1 MTLAFCPSVQIISYT
16 DNKVKVFD
24 GQFKGRVGFLHQMP
38 SSDVSFYIN
47 NTRES
52 DSGSYIFQIVNDG
65 ITETVTLDVKG
76 KRNSPVA
83 QLYFSDSL

>member
-16 DNKVKVFD
+16 DNEVKVFD
-24 GQFKGRVGFLHQMP
+24 GQFKGRVGFLHPMP

-76 KRNSPVA
+76 KGNSPVA

>member
-1 MTLAFCPSVQIISYT
+1 M
-16 DNKVKVFD
+16 KVFD
-24 GQFKGRVGFLHQMP
+24 GQFKDRVGFLHQMP

-52 DSGSYIFQIVNDG
+52 DSGSYIFQNVNDG

>member
-1 MTLAFCPSVQIISYT
+1 MTLAFCPPVQVISYT
-16 DNKVKVFD
+16 NNKVNVFD
-24 GQFKGRVGFLHQMP
+24 GQFKDRVGFLSKMP

-52 DSGSYIFQIVNDG
+52 DSGSYIFQNVNDG

-76 KRNSPVA
+76 KRNSPVT
-83 QLYFSDSL
+83 